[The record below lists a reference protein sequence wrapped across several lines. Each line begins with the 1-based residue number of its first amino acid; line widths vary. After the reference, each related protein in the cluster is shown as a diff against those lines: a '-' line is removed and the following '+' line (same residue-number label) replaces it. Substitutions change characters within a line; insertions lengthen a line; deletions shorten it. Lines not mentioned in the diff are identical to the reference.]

1 MVEKTDNRTGKPFL
15 IAFVFF
21 NPLERHEI
29 PEWVCNFA
37 ADIESGKRLK
47 LIHSHPWYWNM
58 SKNTGT
64 RRSPV
69 LDRPRVLSEAD
80 AADIKAAQKEILA
93 KRAEQREVAPVASN
107 SGGDAVQMLPSG
119 GFVVSAD
126 E

>member
-1 MVEKTDNRTGKPFL
+1 
-15 IAFVFF
+15 
-21 NPLERHEI
+21 
-29 PEWVCNFA
+29 
-37 ADIESGKRLK
+37 
-47 LIHSHPWYWNM
+47 M

-80 AADIKAAQKEILA
+80 EADIKAAQKEILA